1 MDVEVPLLRKQAI
14 FTPKDEGFDLR
25 SQKYKGQQYSHLYY
39 CRLHEFRAILTSIA
53 QKPWPNARVR
63 TILGLEGGEK
73 CIVIGTLYKQM
84 QLKPSILDEYAKE
97 RSIAP
102 LVSPHNFVHADDY
115 LILEDESGRVRLVGD
130 NVVAKS
136 YVTGVIVAVY
146 GQEGT
151 DGEFLVQQIIEPGLP
166 AQLPLP
172 SQITS
177 GGEDKYVAL
186 VSGLRICASKANPLQ
201 FQLLVDYLTGHLGD
215 DKEHTAVSEIV
226 HVVIAGDSV
235 HMHYNLL
242 TGQSISSKDQSK
254 LVEPL
259 KELDL
264 ALTQLAAAVPVDIM
278 PGSNDPANFSLPQ
291 QRLHSCLFPGASVYN
306 TFHAATNPHCFE
318 LDGVRFL
325 GTSGQNIDDL
335 YKYSDADDQ
344 VEFME
349 RTLKWRHIAPTAPDT
364 LGCYPYTDKDP
375 FIINACPH
383 IYFCGNQKNFMTRTL
398 KGEDGQLVRLVSIPS
413 FSDSGIAV
421 LVNLKDLSCHVLSLS
436 TDLLESKGA

>member
-1 MDVEVPLLRKQAI
+1 MEVETPLLRKQAL

-39 CRLHEFRAILTSIA
+39 CRLYKFREILTALA
-53 QKPWPNARVR
+53 QKRWPNARVR
-63 TILGLEGGEK
+63 TILGLEEGED

-102 LVSPHNFVHADDY
+102 LVSPHNFVHDDDY

-130 NVVAKS
+130 NVSAKS
-136 YVTGVIVAVY
+136 YVTGVVVAIY
-146 GQEGT
+146 GREGS
-151 DGEFLVQQIIEPGLP
+151 DGEFLVQHILEPGLP
-166 AQLPLP
+166 AQEPLP
-172 SQITS
+172 SQRAAV
-177 GGEDKYVAL
+177 EDKYVAF
-186 VSGLRICASKANPLQ
+186 VSGLRICSNKANPLQ

-215 DKEHTAVSEIV
+215 DKEQNAVAQVV

-242 TGQSISSKDQSK
+242 TGQSISSKEQSK
-254 LVEPL
+254 LVEPV

-278 PGSNDPANFSLPQ
+278 PGPNDPANFSLPQ
-291 QRLHSCLFPGASVYN
+291 QSLHSCLFPGASIYN
-306 TFHAATNPHCFE
+306 TFYAATNPHCFE

-335 YKYSDADDQ
+335 NKYSYADDQ
-344 VEFME
+344 VDFME

-375 FIINACPH
+375 FIIDECPH
-383 IYFCGNQKNFMTRTL
+383 VYFCGNQQNFMSRIL
-398 KGEDGQLVRLVSIPS
+398 KGEDGQLVRLVSVPH
-413 FSDSGIAV
+413 FYDTGIAV
-421 LVNLKDLSCHVLSLS
+421 LVNLKDLNCHVLNLS
-436 TDLLESKGA
+436 TDLLVSNGA